1 MAGNEN
7 TEKVWKA
14 LKNASHCMLVTH
26 DGETI
31 RARPMA
37 IYAQPSAKAIYLL
50 TDVRNHKDEEIADN
64 PQVCVTLDE
73 ETFFCSVSGAAQIS
87 RDRVIIDDIWDTS
100 AAAWFDGKD
109 DPNLRLLTT
118 GGLPDAGAP
127 GKVWRQVSGGFLIQD
142 RDNGRLDGGTLRTVT
157 DREPTPGE
165 MADMLFAW
173 RVAKHVKSNAIV
185 YARDGRTVGIGAG
198 QMSRVDSARIAA
210 RKAEDMGHD
219 LGLHEP
225 PTRGSAL
232 ASDAFFPFAD
242 GLQAAV
248 EAGATAVIQPG
259 GSRRDDEVIAAA
271 NAAGIAM
278 VFTGMRHFRH

>member
-109 DPNLRLLTT
+109 DPNLRLLTIK
-118 GGLPDAGAP
+118 PAFAEYWDRP
-127 GKVWRQVSGGFLIQD
+127 GTLAAAAKTTFAAVSG
-142 RDNGRLDGGTLRTVT
+142 
-157 DREPTPGE
+157 
-165 MADMLFAW
+165 
-173 RVAKHVKSNAIV
+173 
-185 YARDGRTVGIGAG
+185 
-198 QMSRVDSARIAA
+198 SRP
-210 RKAEDMGHD
+210 DMG
-219 LGLHEP
+219 EP
-225 PTRGSAL
+225 
-232 ASDAFFPFAD
+232 
-242 GLQAAV
+242 QKV
-248 EAGATAVIQPG
+248 
-259 GSRRDDEVIAAA
+259 
-271 NAAGIAM
+271 AM
-278 VFTGMRHFRH
+278 